1 MYVGRI
7 LTVAIHSGLLIN
19 VFHSRCSVHGM
30 LFLRLLRS
38 NHILN
43 YGKAN
48 PTEQQYR
55 CDNVQFNRS
64 AQLKTVGEGNDKS
77 EALPHSVVRK
87 GSF

>member
-1 MYVGRI
+1 MFF
-7 LTVAIHSGLLIN
+7 LPF
-19 VFHSRCSVHGM
+19 FHP
-30 LFLRLLRS
+30 
-38 NHILN
+38 NHVLN
-43 YGKAN
+43 YGKAD